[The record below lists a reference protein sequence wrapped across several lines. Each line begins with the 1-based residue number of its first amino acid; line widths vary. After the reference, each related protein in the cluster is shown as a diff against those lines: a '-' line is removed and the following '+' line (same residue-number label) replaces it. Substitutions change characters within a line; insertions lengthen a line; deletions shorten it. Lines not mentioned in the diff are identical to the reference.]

1 VLETFAL
8 ILGLIV
14 YQYPALV
21 HPVNSHDWRLILM
34 LMNYILREMRTLVGV
49 LRRISS
55 QNGSMTNTVVRQI
68 RVVSAM
74 LSRKASA
81 VGEIPAD
88 FRMMSR

>member
-1 VLETFAL
+1 
-8 ILGLIV
+8 
-14 YQYPALV
+14 
-21 HPVNSHDWRLILM
+21 M
-34 LMNYILREMRTLVGV
+34 LMNYILREMQTLVGV

-81 VGEIPAD
+81 VGETPAG